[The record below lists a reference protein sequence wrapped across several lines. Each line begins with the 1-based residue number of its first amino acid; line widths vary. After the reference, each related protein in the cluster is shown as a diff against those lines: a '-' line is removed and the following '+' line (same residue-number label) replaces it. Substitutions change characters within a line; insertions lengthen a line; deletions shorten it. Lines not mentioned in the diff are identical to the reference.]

1 MMMSGPDP
9 TAHARRL
16 TPLLGLALFLLTAT
30 ASAQPEAVPSNAPDV
45 PDPDPE
51 IERKSFQVAEG
62 FEVNLFASDP
72 VLAKPI
78 HMNFDPG
85 GRLWVATSETYPQIA
100 PGGTA
105 DDKIVV
111 LEDRDGDGKADKTE
125 VFAGGL
131 LIPTGIAPGDGGAY
145 VANSTEL
152 IHLKDTDGDGKADA
166 RRTVLSGFGTEDTH
180 HLLHTLQ
187 WGPEGLLYLAQSIYI
202 HSHIETPHGVRRLG
216 GGGFWQFRP
225 ETMRLEVFSRGLVN
239 PWGLAFDAYGQ
250 TFATDGA
257 GGEGI
262 NFLIPGASYVTDPT
276 AIRVV
281 KGLNPGSPKDCGLE
295 RVEGRS
301 FPDDWQGNLVTNDF
315 RGNRV
320 CRYVLSDDN
329 SGFASRELPEL
340 IKTTHRAFRPIDVK
354 LGPDGA
360 LYIADWYNPIIQHGE
375 VDFRDPRRD
384 HTHGRIWRVAAK
396 DRPAVARP
404 KLVGASVEQLLE
416 ELRSPESWTRQ
427 QAKRVLKERGP
438 KAVLPYLTAWTD
450 HLKPEASHHRLEALW
465 TYQTIDVVRPD
476 LLESLL
482 AAEDFRIRAAA
493 VRVIGHWR
501 DRLSDPRALLAPRV
515 VDEHPRVRL
524 EAVRVLAEIPSVG
537 SVDLVLKAIDKP
549 VDPFLD
555 YGIWLACR
563 QLKPSWLPEVEAGR
577 SDLGGVNHLVWALT
591 SIESP
596 AVVGHLLRSIREGKV
611 SGPQEVEA
619 IDQVTARGNPEEL
632 GVLLDLALA
641 PATPPARRA
650 ALIGALVRATGPRK
664 IKPAGDLV
672 RLGTLLQGG
681 DESVR
686 VEAAR
691 AGGLWKVENLR
702 RTLLELARNQSTS
715 EPLRRASLDAIAD
728 LGGPDSRQAL
738 LDLTGPDHPDSVRRL
753 AASSLAGVDIHLA
766 AVAAVPMLAAA
777 ADPAELYR
785 AFLRQKEGPAALV
798 QALSGRELPAD
809 AAKAGLRL
817 VRGSGLNVPTLT
829 EALTKAGKLDAAKP
843 ELTAEERSALVAEV
857 ARTGDPARGEAIFRE
872 ASLNCLGCH
881 AIGGAGGQVGPDLSS
896 LGGSAPVDYVFDSI
910 LTPDKAVKEGYHS
923 VVVATDDGRVLSGI
937 KIGQS
942 VTNLVLRDPEGAEQT
957 IALASIEEQKPGG
970 SLMPPGLADS
980 LTHAEFVDLVRFLSE
995 LGKVGGSYTVGKERL
1010 ARRWLVPEAE
1020 TSRTENGA
1028 APTAPAQVVDLATAR
1043 WIPVYARV
1051 SGALPRASLMGAST
1065 ARFDVEVTTPG
1076 EVAFAL
1082 KGVEDCWL
1090 SLDGKPRRPAADF
1103 KANLAAGRH
1112 SVVLNILGPVARPD
1126 GLRAEL
1132 LDVPGSSAQAR
1143 MVLGK

>member
-1 MMMSGPDP
+1 MTMIGPDS
-9 TAHARRL
+9 TRL
-16 TPLLGLALFLLTAT
+16 LSSAFRLAAAILLMASSALAQQKPL
-30 ASAQPEAVPSNAPDV
+30 PSNAPDV

-78 HMNFDPG
+78 HMNFDPA

-111 LEDRDGDGKADKTE
+111 LDDRDGDGKADKTE

-239 PWGLAFDAYGQ
+239 PWGLAFDAFGQ

-262 NFLIPGASYVTDPT
+262 NFLVPGASYVTDPT

-396 DRPAVARP
+396 NRPAVGRP
-404 KLVGASVEQLLE
+404 KLVGATVEQLLD
-416 ELRSPESWTRQ
+416 ELKSPESWTRQ

-438 KAVLPYLTAWTD
+438 KAVLPALTAWTD
-450 HLKPEASHHRLEALW
+450 RLKPGELHPRLEALW
-465 TYQTIDVVRPD
+465 TYQTIDEARPD
-476 LLESLL
+476 LLEQLL
-482 AAEDFRIRAAA
+482 TVEDFRVRAAA

-501 DRLSDPRALLAPRV
+501 DRLRDPQGLLASRV
-515 VDEHPRVRL
+515 VDDNPRVRL
-524 EAVRVLAEIPSVG
+524 EAVRVLAEIPSVR
-537 SVDLVLKAIDKP
+537 SVELALKAIEKP
-549 VDPFLD
+549 VDPYLD
-555 YGIWLACR
+555 YAIWLTCR
-563 QLKPSWLPEVEAGR
+563 QLKSSWLPEVEAGR
-577 SDLGGVNHLVWALT
+577 TDLGGVNHLVWALT

-611 SGPQEVEA
+611 TGPQEVEA
-619 IDQVTARGNPEEL
+619 IAQVTARGNPEEL
-632 GVLLDLALA
+632 GALLDLALA

-650 ALIGALVRATGPRK
+650 ALIGALMRATGPRK

-672 RLGTLLQGG
+672 RLGALLLEGE
-681 DESVR
+681 DAVR

-702 RTLLELARNQSTS
+702 KTFLELARGQATS
-715 EPLRRASLDAIAD
+715 ESLRRAALDAIAD
-728 LGGPDSRQAL
+728 LGGPESRQAL
-738 LDLTGPDHPDSVRRL
+738 IELTGPDQPETTRRL
-753 AASSLAGVDIHLA
+753 AASALAGVDVHA
-766 AVAAVPMLAAA
+766 AAAAAVPLLAAGG
-777 ADPAELYR
+777 DPADVYR
-785 AFLRQKEGPAALV
+785 AFLRQKEGPNALA

-809 AAKAGLRL
+809 AAKVGLRL
-817 VRGSGLNVPTLT
+817 VRGSGLSVPTLT
-829 EALTKAGKLDAAKP
+829 EGLTKAGKLDAAKP
-843 ELTAEERSALVAEV
+843 EMTAEERSALVAEV
-857 ARTGDPARGEAIFRE
+857 ARSGDPARGEAIFRE

-923 VVVATDDGRVLSGI
+923 VVVATDDGRVLTGI

-942 VTNLVLRDPEGAEQT
+942 PTSLVLRDPDGAEQT
-957 IALASIEEQKPGG
+957 IPIASIEEQKPGG
-970 SLMPPGLADS
+970 SLMPPGLADT

-1010 ARRWLVPEAE
+1010 ARRWLVPD
-1020 TSRTENGA
+1020 
-1028 APTAPAQVVDLATAR
+1028 PATFKGPSSLASAS
-1043 WIPVYARV
+1043 WKPVYSRV
-1051 SGALPRASLMGAST
+1051 SGVLPKESRSSLPF
-1065 ARFDVEVTTPG
+1065 ARFEVDVTTPG
-1076 EVAFAL
+1076 KVKLA
-1082 KGVEDCWL
+1082 
-1090 SLDGKPRRPAADF
+1090 LDGARWSRLQVYDRTISPGEDLVLDLPT
-1103 KANLAAGRH
+1103 GRH
-1112 SVVLNILGPVARPD
+1112 TFQLTLRPMQENE